1 MHLCLGSETGQV
13 EEVAV
18 NSRVEEDAI
27 FRLAEGRVQEQREDD
42 AEECWCKDTPLLHT
56 ALDME
61 LVRG

>member
-42 AEECWCKDTPLLHT
+42 AEECWGKDTPLLHT